1 MIFIGIFSGLA
12 IVTKPIAIL
21 AIFPIVL
28 SIILTNGISYKMVRY
43 IIVLFI
49 INFSFHFF
57 WEKYKEYNNPTSTFE
72 ILDFIEHSINMTA
85 IRGGLVDYGKGTPL
99 YDRID
104 EKNLLDTARNEGVAA
119 TIIDLCDQ
127 SANNT
132 GTHQSEIYELQ
143 GKDYSIN
150 VTSLMGKDNFAKAFY
165 ISFVVE

>member
-1 MIFIGIFSGLA
+1 MC
-12 IVTKPIAIL
+12 
-21 AIFPIVL
+21 
-28 SIILTNGISYKMVRY
+28 IILKEFMEGADGPIMILNS
-43 IIVLFI
+43 
-49 INFSFHFF
+49 
-57 WEKYKEYNNPTSTFE
+57 EKN
-72 ILDFIEHSINMTA
+72 IEHMNERA
-85 IRGGLVDYGKGTPL
+85 EDLLGIRESSAQG
-99 YDRID
+99 
-104 EKNLLDTARNEGVAA
+104 ESLLDTARNEGVAA